1 MKQNEF
7 QIEKLLALEILDS
20 RGRPTVRATCELQN
34 GVIAHASVPSGAS
47 TGAAEAIELR
57 DGDAARY
64 NGLGCLKAVAN
75 IEGELNE
82 LLAGKSWTQNS
93 LDAAMIECDGTPQKS
108 RLGANAI
115 LAVSI
120 AFARVAS
127 LENAQP
133 LHSYFS
139 SLSGGAGST
148 LPRPTINLWS
158 GGKHAGGQVPIQDVL
173 LVPLA
178 AKTMDEALATV
189 YAVYQAAIKLS
200 QKKYAMRALT
210 ADEGG
215 LAPPFPDAET
225 MLADAVTAIENAGFA
240 AGRDVALAID
250 VASSHFHED
259 EKYDLSGEKLGSE
272 HMIARLQKWLENYP
286 IISIEDGLAE
296 NDWHNWPRLKTAL
309 AGRAL
314 TLGDDLLCTNPAR
327 IERAIETKAADALL
341 LKVNQIGTLS
351 EAAAALKLAR
361 GANWKV
367 VVSARSGETE
377 DDWLADLAAGW
388 NGDFIKI
395 GSITQSERL
404 AKYNRLLE
412 LEKREGLVFGGN

>member
-1 MKQNEF
+1 
-7 QIEKLLALEILDS
+7 
-20 RGRPTVRATCELQN
+20 
-34 GVIAHASVPSGAS
+34 
-47 TGAAEAIELR
+47 
-57 DGDAARY
+57 
-64 NGLGCLKAVAN
+64 
-75 IEGELNE
+75 
-82 LLAGKSWTQNS
+82 
-93 LDAAMIECDGTPQKS
+93 
-108 RLGANAI
+108 
-115 LAVSI
+115 
-120 AFARVAS
+120 
-127 LENAQP
+127 
-133 LHSYFS
+133 
-139 SLSGGAGST
+139 
-148 LPRPTINLWS
+148 
-158 GGKHAGGQVPIQDVL
+158 
-173 LVPLA
+173 
-178 AKTMDEALATV
+178 
-189 YAVYQAAIKLS
+189 
-200 QKKYAMRALT
+200 
-210 ADEGG
+210 
-215 LAPPFPDAET
+215 
-225 MLADAVTAIENAGFA
+225 
-240 AGRDVALAID
+240 
-250 VASSHFHED
+250 
-259 EKYDLSGEKLGSE
+259 
-272 HMIARLQKWLENYP
+272 MIARLQKWLENYP

-296 NDWHNWPRLKTAL
+296 NDWENWPRLKTVL